1 MLTVPAFVW
10 RGGFFHRAVII
21 GGSVGFC
28 LAVLAWLDSGF
39 WVAGVAVF
47 VIISVFFGIW
57 MPRQMA
63 RYWPAAEQ
71 LDGADRVAVAAAARN
86 GDRIDDPRLLPAAA
100 DYRRGM
106 HAAAERA
113 RPLRWLLLVVLVVA
127 VGTTAWDAVFGS
139 WGNAVA
145 SVIYLAALLIEIFWW
160 PKRQAQLLAN
170 VDRACG

>member
-10 RGGFFHRAVII
+10 RGGFFYRAVII
-21 GGSVGFC
+21 GGSVGLC
-28 LAVLAWLDSGF
+28 LAVLALLDSGF

-47 VIISVFFGIW
+47 VIMGVFYGIW
-57 MPRQMA
+57 MPRRMA

-71 LDGADRVAVAAAARN
+71 LAGADRVAVATAAR
-86 GDRIDDPRLLPAAA
+86 GGVRIDDPRLVPAAV

-106 HAAAERA
+106 HAAADDA
-113 RPLRWLLLVVLVVA
+113 RPLRWLFPVVLVVA
-127 VGTTAWDAVFGS
+127 AATAAWDAVFGS

-145 SVIYLAALLIEIFWW
+145 SVIYLVALLVEMFWW
-160 PKRQAQLLAN
+160 PRRREQLLAN